1 MRVVILSYNYSQD
14 IRSPGEWLER
24 IKFYVGWN
32 ECLAKNHTV
41 IRIDQINYVGNFKS
55 NGVQYYC
62 VDDGKKK
69 NYFPWKLNR
78 FVKELKPDIVLVSS
92 FLFPLQVIQLRLCL
106 GKKVKII
113 LQHHAEKPFTG
124 FKKYIQQFASRKVDA
139 FLFTSYKTGA
149 EWVRNKNLDNENKV
163 SELMEVSSPFYSVN
177 KKTAREKNQISGS
190 PVFLWVG
197 RLNDNK
203 DPLILVKAFLKYLL
217 LQPDAKLYM
226 IYQTEELLSELKKI
240 LYINAAT
247 HSIILLGKI
256 EHSELLYWFNSADF
270 FVSASHYEGSGT
282 ALSEAMSCG
291 CIPLVTDIPSFRTI
305 SGNYG
310 LFFEPGNEESLFSAL
325 QQTINLE
332 VEEKRDG
339 ILDRFKTELSFQ
351 AISDKF
357 QRLIESL

>member
-32 ECLAKNHTV
+32 ECLTKNHTV
-41 IRIDQINYVGNFKS
+41 IRVDQINYVGNFKS
-55 NGVQYYC
+55 NGIQYYF

-69 NYFPWKLNR
+69 NYFPWKLHR

-92 FLFPLQVIQLRLCL
+92 FLYPLQVIQLRRCL

-124 FKKYIQQFASRKVDA
+124 FKKYVQQFASRKVNA
-139 FLFTSYKTGA
+139 FLFTSYKTGT
-149 EWVRNKNLDNENKV
+149 EWVKNKNLDDENKV
-163 SELMEVSSPFYSVN
+163 SELIEVSSPFYSVN
-177 KKTAREKNQISGS
+177 KKTAREKNHISGS

-203 DPLILVKAFLKYLL
+203 DPLALVKAFLRYSL

-226 IYQTEELLSELKKI
+226 IYQTEELLDEIKKLLPVNTATRSVI
-240 LYINAAT
+240 LV
-247 HSIILLGKI
+247 GKI
-256 EHSELLYWFNSADF
+256 QHNELFYWYNSADF

-282 ALSEAMSCG
+282 ALCEAMSCG
-291 CIPLVTDIPSFRTI
+291 CIPLVSDIPSFRTI
-305 SGNYG
+305 TGNCG
-310 LFFEPGNEESLFSAL
+310 LFFEPGNEESIFLVL
-325 QQTINLE
+325 RQTINLE
-332 VEEKRDG
+332 VEEKRDS
-339 ILDRFKTELSFQ
+339 ILDRFKAELSFQ